1 MKLTRAKLM
10 EFAIQINEEVFNFQ
24 INLNG
29 LKFKNIKEDKE
40 NPNCRAW
47 YYPDANRIV
56 LIEKHHPNEFEIFHT
71 IAHELIH
78 VFNEQCDPDQEL
90 THLNHGG
97 KFFRYYKRKVCDT
110 YGIKFNK
117 EF

>member
-1 MKLTRAKLM
+1 MKLTIKRLI
-10 EFAIQINEEVFNFQ
+10 ELSIQINDEVFNSE
-24 INLNG
+24 INLNS

-47 YYPDANRIV
+47 YYPATNKIV
-56 LIEKHHPNEFEIFHT
+56 LIETHHFNEFEIFHT
-71 IAHELIH
+71 LAHELIH

-97 KFFRYYKRKVCDT
+97 KFFRYYKRKVCNT